1 MKSPYNFI
9 IKPYNDRRYDNIR
22 KYGDVDFVIS
32 SSQEDHTVSNRI
44 GVVVSV
50 PTYYNG
56 PIKSGDH
63 VVVHHN
69 VFKFYYDM
77 KGNQKSSWHHLF
89 DDYFIIESDQLYMYK
104 DPEGDWMSPYP
115 YCFVRPIKNQDK
127 VISSAGSKEDLW
139 GEMVYFNELL
149 TDVTKGD
156 IVSFSPDSEYEF
168 RIDDEVLY
176 RMYNKNICL
185 KK

>member
-1 MKSPYNFI
+1 MKSPYHFI

-22 KYGDVDFVIS
+22 KYGDVDFIIS

-89 DDYFIIESDQLYMYK
+89 DDYFIIPTHY
-104 DPEGDWMSPYP
+104 GAT
-115 YCFVRPIKNQDK
+115 CNR
-127 VISSAGSKEDLW
+127 
-139 GEMVYFNELL
+139 
-149 TDVTKGD
+149 
-156 IVSFSPDSEYEF
+156 
-168 RIDDEVLY
+168 
-176 RMYNKNICL
+176 
-185 KK
+185 